1 MKEGE
6 RGEGYWINFKR
17 IGDFPGRTGGDLL
30 FYLNNHFVIPRAQSG
45 QGSPWDKGNM
55 DALKERLKLKSAVLA
70 VPTSVNMRG
79 FESLWDLERG
89 EMEEGMERR
98 ERDSCAPF
106 WSKSEVIFLFL

>member
-1 MKEGE
+1 
-6 RGEGYWINFKR
+6 
-17 IGDFPGRTGGDLL
+17 
-30 FYLNNHFVIPRAQSG
+30 
-45 QGSPWDKGNM
+45 M

-89 EMEEGMERR
+89 EMEGGMERR

-106 WSKSEVIFLFL
+106 